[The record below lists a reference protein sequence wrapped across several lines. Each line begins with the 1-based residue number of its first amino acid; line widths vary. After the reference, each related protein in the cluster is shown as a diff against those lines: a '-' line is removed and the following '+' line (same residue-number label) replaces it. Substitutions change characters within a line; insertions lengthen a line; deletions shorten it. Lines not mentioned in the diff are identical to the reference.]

1 MKKVLQII
9 FGFITDPFRK
19 VTSHVNS
26 DKITKTVSKRQ
37 YIVYGITVLV
47 TVLLAL
53 TFYLWKK

>member
-1 MKKVLQII
+1 MKRVLQII
-9 FGFITDPFRK
+9 FSFIADPFRK

-26 DKITKTVSKRQ
+26 DKITKTISKRPI
-37 YIVYGITVLV
+37 IVYGITVLV